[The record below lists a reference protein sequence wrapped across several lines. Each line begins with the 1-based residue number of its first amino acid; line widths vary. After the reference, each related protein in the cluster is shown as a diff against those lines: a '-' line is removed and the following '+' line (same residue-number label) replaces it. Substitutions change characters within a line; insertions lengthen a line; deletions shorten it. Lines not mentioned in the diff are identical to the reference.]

1 MVAFDTAKRR
11 TSIEI
16 QSIAT
21 SQCTQ
26 TLPRSLPLRP
36 RRISRSLSPSKD
48 DRLRRQDSETNFAT
62 GAIKPIFPT
71 ARRTACVKLLQLDWR
86 NVARRLTK
94 SWPSQ
99 AISHSKKWSA
109 TPALRERLN
118 LRTPLC
124 PSSNDEHKVSHSPA
138 RWDN

>member
-36 RRISRSLSPSKD
+36 RRISRSLSPSQD
-48 DRLRRQDSETNFAT
+48 DLLRRQYSETIFAT
-62 GAIKPIFPT
+62 VAIKPIFPT

-86 NVARRLTK
+86 NVARRHEIM
-94 SWPSQ
+94 
-99 AISHSKKWSA
+99 AITGHQSLEEVERYTRAARKAQLADSAMSKLK
-109 TPALRERLN
+109 R
-118 LRTPLC
+118 
-124 PSSNDEHKVSHSPA
+124 
-138 RWDN
+138 